1 MNNTERA
8 QTYNRI
14 SSSTKR
20 HLKFPDNYFN
30 LTREQQA
37 LVDAL
42 LSVEKP
48 SDIKEKD
55 SFEDIDMRLND
66 LCSELSDLKYDI
78 AILKNKGREDYD
90 Y

>member
-14 SSSTKR
+14 SSGTKR